1 MPMKQ
6 SKPFSL
12 IEVIL
17 ALGVCVI
24 GLCSVMVLF
33 PIGANA
39 NRDASME
46 TYAAQAAE
54 QLLNYMKYSVRGS
67 GWSDFQTAMQTLV
80 EFSDLDAKDDPTKI
94 DDDDTWKEV
103 DNQDLGRNL
112 FYHASYP
119 NGGLFQ
125 IVSSSKNSGD
135 LDIDDESID
144 NRMILRV
151 IAANITMSSKQGA
164 TTNTVTIDRNY
175 GMRLLVEASW
185 PAEQPYANRQK
196 SVFSLDVF
204 KNN

>member
-6 SKPFSL
+6 HKPFSL
-12 IEVIL
+12 IEVVL

-24 GLCSVMVLF
+24 GLCSIMVLF

-54 QLLNYMKYSVRGS
+54 QLLNYMKFSVRGS
-67 GWSDFQTAMQTLV
+67 GWDDFQTAMQSLD

-94 DDDDTWKEV
+94 DDDDTWKRV
-103 DNQDLGRNL
+103 SNSDLGRNL
-112 FYHASYP
+112 FYHDDYQ
-119 NGGLFQ
+119 NGGLYQ
-125 IVSSSKNSGD
+125 IVSSSKTSGD

-151 IAANITMSSKQGA
+151 IATNITMASKQGA
-164 TTNTVTIDRNY
+164 TTTTVTIDRDY

-185 PAEQPYANRQK
+185 PAEQPYASRQK
-196 SVFSLDVF
+196 SIYSLDVF